1 MDVLAPLAPLSR
13 CAPQASAS
21 SHLACSHPALPPHIC
36 SPAAQVDMRGEL
48 SSLLR
53 SHQYEQAFSRA
64 LGLQDVATVGWLC
77 TQVSIVAQQVLCA
90 TCQCGLAPKC
100 L

>member
-1 MDVLAPLAPLSR
+1 MPR
-13 CAPQASAS
+13 KQIAS
-21 SHLACSHPALPPHIC
+21 LLILGLPCPALPPCSC
-36 SPAAQVDMRGEL
+36 SPAAQLDVRGEL

-77 TQVSIVAQQVLCA
+77 TQVGIVAQLSA
-90 TCQCGLAPKC
+90 TCQCGLAPM
-100 L
+100 LSAR

>member
-1 MDVLAPLAPLSR
+1 MCWRRLR
-13 CAPQASAS
+13 
-21 SHLACSHPALPPHIC
+21 HLAGVPRKQVLPHTLPAHTLPLPPHIC